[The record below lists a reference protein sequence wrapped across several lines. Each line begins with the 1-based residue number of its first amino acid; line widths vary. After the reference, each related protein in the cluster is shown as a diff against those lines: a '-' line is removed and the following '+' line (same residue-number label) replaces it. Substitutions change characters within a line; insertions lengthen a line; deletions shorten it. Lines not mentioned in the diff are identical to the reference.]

1 MELEALYLTQGSLP
15 LNAFLL
21 WQASVREENSS
32 VVSLCFLLNVGTMSI
47 LCFKFCYFLLVRER
61 DVYFVHGAGDV
72 WADLSHSIGSQG
84 FACLAVVGLCFCEK
98 RDELY

>member
-47 LCFKFCYFLLVRER
+47 LCFKFCYKNKTNCPSHEIHVFMQC
-61 DVYFVHGAGDV
+61 VYVHV
-72 WADLSHSIGSQG
+72 
-84 FACLAVVGLCFCEK
+84 CVCVKTEK
-98 RDELY
+98 RMAV

>member
-1 MELEALYLTQGSLP
+1 M
-15 LNAFLL
+15 
-21 WQASVREENSS
+21 
-32 VVSLCFLLNVGTMSI
+32 
-47 LCFKFCYFLLVRER
+47 RER

-84 FACLAVVGLCFCEK
+84 FACLAVIGLCFCEK